1 MKPFDNRKPTSEEQ
15 LAARESYESLV
26 SSIGLLHTDL
36 PEIEIA
42 ETGGKIRIPVS
53 VLRLLAQILKE
64 ISQGNPVTV
73 VPEATEITTQAAS
86 EVLGCSRPHV
96 VRLLEEGKIPYTKV
110 GKHRRIRYDD
120 LMSFKKKMK
129 VSQKKKLQDLMKLD
143 EESELYET
151 L

>member
-1 MKPFDNRKPTSEEQ
+1 MKPFDNRKPTHEEQ
-15 LAARESYESLV
+15 LAARESYESIV
-26 SSIGLLHTDL
+26 SSIELLKTDL

-53 VLRLLAQILKE
+53 VLRLLAQIMKE

-73 VPEATEITTQAAS
+73 VPQATEITTQAAS

-96 VRLLEEGKIPYTKV
+96 VRLLEEGKMPYTKV
-110 GKHRRIRYDD
+110 GKHRRIIYDD

-129 VSQKKKLQDLMKLD
+129 VSQKNKLQDLMKLD
-143 EESELYET
+143 EESGLYDT
-151 L
+151 

>member
-1 MKPFDNRKPTSEEQ
+1 MKPFDNRKPNREEQ
-15 LAARESYESLV
+15 LAARESYETLV
-26 SSIGLLHTDL
+26 SSLELLQTDL

-42 ETGGKIRIPVS
+42 ETGRKIRIPVS
-53 VLRLLAQILKE
+53 VLRLLVQILKE

-143 EESELYET
+143 EESGLY
-151 L
+151 

>member
-1 MKPFDNRKPTSEEQ
+1 MKSFDNRKPTPKEQ
-15 LAARESYESLV
+15 LAARQSYESLV
-26 SSIGLLHTDL
+26 SSIGLLQTDL

-42 ETGGKIRIPVS
+42 ETGRKIRIPVS
-53 VLRLLAQILKE
+53 VLRLLVQILKE

-143 EESELYET
+143 EESGLYDT
-151 L
+151 

>member
-1 MKPFDNRKPTSEEQ
+1 MKPFDNRNPTREEQ
-15 LAARESYESLV
+15 LAARESYETLV
-26 SSIGLLHTDL
+26 SSLELLQTDL

-42 ETGGKIRIPVS
+42 ETGRKIRIPVS
-53 VLRLLAQILKE
+53 VLRLLVQILKE

-129 VSQKKKLQDLMKLD
+129 ESQKKKLQDLMKLD
-143 EESELYET
+143 EESGLY
-151 L
+151 

>member
-1 MKPFDNRKPTSEEQ
+1 MKTIDSRKPTTQEQ
-15 LAARESYESLV
+15 LAARESYESLA
-26 SSIGLLHTDL
+26 SSIGLLHNNL
-36 PEIEIA
+36 AEIEIS
-42 ETGGKIRIPVS
+42 ETGRRIRIPVT
-53 VLRLLAQILKE
+53 VLKLMVQILKE

-143 EESELYET
+143 EESGLYDT
-151 L
+151 

>member
-1 MKPFDNRKPTSEEQ
+1 MKTIDSRKPTTQEQ
-15 LAARESYESLV
+15 LAAKESYESLV
-26 SSIGLLHTDL
+26 SSIGLLQNNL
-36 PEIEIA
+36 AEIEIS
-42 ETGGKIRIPVS
+42 ETGKRIRIPVS
-53 VLRLLAQILKE
+53 VLKLLVQILKE

-96 VRLLEEGKIPYTKV
+96 VRLLEEGKIPYSKV

-143 EESELYET
+143 EESGLYAT
-151 L
+151 

>member
-1 MKPFDNRKPTSEEQ
+1 MKTFVNRKPTSEEQ
-15 LAARESYESLV
+15 FAARESYESLV
-26 SSIGLLHTDL
+26 SSIELLKTDL

-42 ETGGKIRIPVS
+42 ETGRKIRIPVS
-53 VLRLLAQILKE
+53 VLRLMVQILKE
-64 ISQGNPVTV
+64 ISHGNPVAV

-143 EESELYET
+143 EESGLYDT
-151 L
+151 

>member
-1 MKPFDNRKPTSEEQ
+1 MKPFDNRKPNREEQ
-15 LAARESYESLV
+15 LAARESYETLV
-26 SSIGLLHTDL
+26 SSLELLQTDL

-42 ETGGKIRIPVS
+42 ETGRKIRIPVS
-53 VLRLLAQILKE
+53 VLRLLVQILKE

-143 EESELYET
+143 EESGLYDT
-151 L
+151 

>member
-1 MKPFDNRKPTSEEQ
+1 VKSIDSRKPTTQEQ

-26 SSIGLLHTDL
+26 SSIGLLQNNL
-36 PEIEIA
+36 AEIEIS
-42 ETGGKIRIPVS
+42 ETGRRIRIPVS
-53 VLRLLAQILKE
+53 VLKLMVQILKE
-64 ISQGNPVTV
+64 ISLGNPVTV

-143 EESELYET
+143 EESGLYET
-151 L
+151 P

>member
-1 MKPFDNRKPTSEEQ
+1 MKTINSRKPTTQEQ
-15 LAARESYESLV
+15 LAAKESYESLV
-26 SSIGLLHTDL
+26 SSIGLLQNNL
-36 PEIEIA
+36 AEIEIS
-42 ETGGKIRIPVS
+42 ETGKRIRIPVS
-53 VLRLLAQILKE
+53 VLKLLVQILKE

-96 VRLLEEGKIPYTKV
+96 VRLLEEGKIPYSKV

-143 EESELYET
+143 EESGLYDT
-151 L
+151 

>member
-1 MKPFDNRKPTSEEQ
+1 MKPFDNRKPTREEQ

-143 EESELYET
+143 EESGLYKT
-151 L
+151 Q

>member
-1 MKPFDNRKPTSEEQ
+1 MKPFENRKPTREEQ
-15 LAARESYESLV
+15 LASRESYESLV
-26 SSIGLLHTDL
+26 SSIELLKTDL

-42 ETGGKIRIPVS
+42 ETGRKIRIPVS
-53 VLRLLAQILKE
+53 VLRLMVQILKE
-64 ISQGNPVTV
+64 ISQGNPVAV

-143 EESELYET
+143 EESGLYDT
-151 L
+151 

>member
-1 MKPFDNRKPTSEEQ
+1 MKTINSRKPTTQEQ
-15 LAARESYESLV
+15 LAAKESYESLV
-26 SSIGLLHTDL
+26 SSIGLLQNNL
-36 PEIEIA
+36 AEIEIS
-42 ETGGKIRIPVS
+42 ETGRRISMPVS
-53 VLRLLAQILKE
+53 VLKLLVQILKE

-96 VRLLEEGKIPYTKV
+96 VRLLEEGKIPYSKV

-143 EESELYET
+143 EESGLYDT
-151 L
+151 

>member
-1 MKPFDNRKPTSEEQ
+1 MKTIDSRKPTTQEQ
-15 LAARESYESLV
+15 LAAKESYESLV
-26 SSIGLLHTDL
+26 SSIGLLQNNL
-36 PEIEIA
+36 AEIEIS
-42 ETGGKIRIPVS
+42 ETGKRIRIPVS
-53 VLRLLAQILKE
+53 VLKLLVQILKE

-143 EESELYET
+143 EESGLYDT
-151 L
+151 

>member
-1 MKPFDNRKPTSEEQ
+1 MKSFDNRKPTREEQ
-15 LAARESYESLV
+15 LAARESYESLI
-26 SSIGLLHTDL
+26 SSIELLHTDF

-42 ETGGKIRIPVS
+42 ETGRKIRIPVS
-53 VLRLLAQILKE
+53 VLRLLVQILKE

-143 EESELYET
+143 EESGLYDT
-151 L
+151 

>member
-1 MKPFDNRKPTSEEQ
+1 MKTIDSRKPTTQEQ
-15 LAARESYESLV
+15 LAAKESYESLV
-26 SSIGLLHTDL
+26 SSIGLLQNNL
-36 PEIEIA
+36 AEIEIS
-42 ETGGKIRIPVS
+42 ETGKRIRIPVS
-53 VLRLLAQILKE
+53 VLNLLVQILKE

-96 VRLLEEGKIPYTKV
+96 VRLLEEGKIPYSKV

-143 EESELYET
+143 EESGLYDT
-151 L
+151 

>member
-1 MKPFDNRKPTSEEQ
+1 MKPFDNRKPNREEQ
-15 LAARESYESLV
+15 LAARESYETLV
-26 SSIGLLHTDL
+26 SSLELLQTDL

-42 ETGGKIRIPVS
+42 ETGRKIRIPVS
-53 VLRLLAQILKE
+53 VLRLLIQILKE

-143 EESELYET
+143 EESGLYDT
-151 L
+151 

>member
-1 MKPFDNRKPTSEEQ
+1 MKTIDSRKPTTQEQ
-15 LAARESYESLV
+15 LAAKESYESLV
-26 SSIGLLHTDL
+26 SSIGLLQNNL
-36 PEIEIA
+36 AEIEIS
-42 ETGGKIRIPVS
+42 ETGKRIRIPVS
-53 VLRLLAQILKE
+53 VLRLLVQILKE

-96 VRLLEEGKIPYTKV
+96 VRLLEEGKIPYSKV

-143 EESELYET
+143 EESGLYDT
-151 L
+151 

>member
-1 MKPFDNRKPTSEEQ
+1 MKSIDSRKPTTQEQ

-26 SSIGLLHTDL
+26 SSIGLLQNNL
-36 PEIEIA
+36 AEIEIS
-42 ETGGKIRIPVS
+42 ETGRRIRIPVS
-53 VLRLLAQILKE
+53 VLKLMVQILKE
-64 ISQGNPVTV
+64 ISLGNPVTV

-143 EESELYET
+143 EESGLYET
-151 L
+151 P

>member
-1 MKPFDNRKPTSEEQ
+1 MKTIDSRKPTTQEQ
-15 LAARESYESLV
+15 LAAKESYESLV
-26 SSIGLLHTDL
+26 SSIGLLQNNL
-36 PEIEIA
+36 AEIEIS
-42 ETGGKIRIPVS
+42 ETGKRIRIPVS
-53 VLRLLAQILKE
+53 VLKLLVQILKE

-96 VRLLEEGKIPYTKV
+96 VRLLEEGKIPYSKV

-143 EESELYET
+143 EESGLYDT
-151 L
+151 

>member
-1 MKPFDNRKPTSEEQ
+1 MKTIDSRKPTTQEQ

-26 SSIGLLHTDL
+26 SSIGLLQNNL
-36 PEIEIA
+36 AEIEIS
-42 ETGGKIRIPVS
+42 ETGKRIRIPVS
-53 VLRLLAQILKE
+53 VLKLLVQILKE

-96 VRLLEEGKIPYTKV
+96 VRLLEEGKIPYSKV

-143 EESELYET
+143 EESGLYDT
-151 L
+151 

>member
-1 MKPFDNRKPTSEEQ
+1 MKTIDSRKPTTQEQ
-15 LAARESYESLV
+15 LAAKESYESLV
-26 SSIGLLHTDL
+26 SSIGLLQNNL
-36 PEIEIA
+36 AEIEIS
-42 ETGGKIRIPVS
+42 ETGKRIRIPFS
-53 VLRLLAQILKE
+53 VLKLLVQILKE

-96 VRLLEEGKIPYTKV
+96 VRLLEEGKIPYSKV

-143 EESELYET
+143 EEPGLYDT
-151 L
+151 

>member
-129 VSQKKKLQDLMKLD
+129 VSQKKKLQELMKLD
-143 EESELYET
+143 EESGLYD
-151 L
+151 

>member
-1 MKPFDNRKPTSEEQ
+1 MKSFDNRKPTPNEQ
-15 LAARESYESLV
+15 LAASESYESLV
-26 SSIGLLHTDL
+26 SSIGLLQTDL

-42 ETGGKIRIPVS
+42 ETGRKIRIPVS
-53 VLRLLAQILKE
+53 VLRLLVQILKE

-96 VRLLEEGKIPYTKV
+96 VRLLEEGKIPFTKV

-143 EESELYET
+143 EESGLYDT
-151 L
+151 

>member
-1 MKPFDNRKPTSEEQ
+1 MKPFDNMKPNREEQ
-15 LAARESYESLV
+15 LAARESYETLV
-26 SSIGLLHTDL
+26 SSLELLQTDL

-42 ETGGKIRIPVS
+42 ETGRKIRIPVS
-53 VLRLLAQILKE
+53 VLRLLVQILKE

-143 EESELYET
+143 EESGLYDT
-151 L
+151 

>member
-129 VSQKKKLQDLMKLD
+129 VSQKNKLQDLMKLD
-143 EESELYET
+143 EESGLYDT
-151 L
+151 

>member
-1 MKPFDNRKPTSEEQ
+1 MKPFDNRKPNREEQ

-26 SSIGLLHTDL
+26 SSIGLLQNDL
-36 PEIEIA
+36 PVIEIA
-42 ETGGKIRIPVS
+42 DTGRKIRIPVS
-53 VLRLLAQILKE
+53 VLRLLVQILKE

-143 EESELYET
+143 EASGLYDT
-151 L
+151 

>member
-143 EESELYET
+143 EESGLYKT
-151 L
+151 

>member
-1 MKPFDNRKPTSEEQ
+1 MKPFDNRKPTREEQ
-15 LAARESYESLV
+15 LAARESYESIV
-26 SSIGLLHTDL
+26 SSIELLQTNL

-42 ETGGKIRIPVS
+42 ETGRKIRIPVS

-129 VSQKKKLQDLMKLD
+129 VSQKKKLQVLMKLD

>member
-1 MKPFDNRKPTSEEQ
+1 MKPFDNRKPTRKEQ
-15 LAARESYESLV
+15 LTAKESYESLI
-26 SSIGLLHTDL
+26 SSIELLHTDF

-42 ETGGKIRIPVS
+42 ETGRKIRIPVS
-53 VLRLLAQILKE
+53 VLRLLVQILKE
-64 ISQGNPVTV
+64 MSQGNPVTL

-120 LMSFKKKMK
+120 LLSFKKKMK
-129 VSQKKKLQDLMKLD
+129 VSQKKKLQELMKLD
-143 EESELYET
+143 EESGLYDS
-151 L
+151 

>member
-1 MKPFDNRKPTSEEQ
+1 MKTIDSRKPTTQEQ
-15 LAARESYESLV
+15 LAARESYESLA
-26 SSIGLLHTDL
+26 SSIGLLHNNL
-36 PEIEIA
+36 AEIEIS
-42 ETGGKIRIPVS
+42 ETGRRIRIPVT
-53 VLRLLAQILKE
+53 VLKLMVQILKE
-64 ISQGNPVTV
+64 ISQGNPVTL

-143 EESELYET
+143 EESGLYDT
-151 L
+151 

>member
-1 MKPFDNRKPTSEEQ
+1 MKSFDNRKPTPNEQ

-26 SSIGLLHTDL
+26 SSIGLLQTDL

-42 ETGGKIRIPVS
+42 ETGRKIRIPVS
-53 VLRLLAQILKE
+53 VLRLLVQILKE

-129 VSQKKKLQDLMKLD
+129 VLQKKKLQDLMKPD
-143 EESELYET
+143 EESGLY
-151 L
+151 